1 MICEKSSNF
10 WNEFMGTLNKNM
22 HKYLKIKLEDFELKK
37 EEVHF
42 LHYICKYEK
51 VEQNELTKH
60 FHVDKSTTTRNIKLL
75 INQGYVIR
83 EKDKND
89 HRKYLLSSTEDGKNL
104 SNEIIKIFKQWHFE
118 LTKNLTDGEKEQ
130 FRTISKKIISN
141 SNDFLKE
148 LS

>member
-1 MICEKSSNF
+1 MIFEKNSNF
-10 WNEFMGTLNKNM
+10 WGEFMGTLNKNL
-22 HKYLKIKLEDFELKK
+22 HRYLKIKLKDVELKK

-42 LHYICKYEK
+42 LHYICKK
-51 VEQNELTKH
+51 DIVEQNELTKH

-89 HRKYLLSSTEDGKNL
+89 HRKYLLSPTEDGKNL
-104 SNEIIKIFKQWHFE
+104 SNEIIKMFEKWHFE
-118 LTKNLTDGEKEQ
+118 LTKGLTDDEKEQ

-141 SNDFLKE
+141 SNNFIKE